1 MSRDLVRRLKVVL
14 KEVEL
19 LLLVVISERRLALA
33 ESLAL
38 AGSGACD
45 WRDRRS
51 YRGSSYSWS
60 A

>member
-1 MSRDLVRRLKVVL
+1 MSRELVRRLKVAL

-19 LLLVVISERRLALA
+19 LLLVVVGEHRLALA

-51 YRGSSYSWS
+51 YGGSSYSWS